1 MFGSSEIAKL
11 VASLPKYDVSVLDM
25 RLALIELN
33 SGKDIT
39 LFEANRIL
47 RVFGQTKALSTASI
61 VSTFG
66 KYSRGDN
73 GDKAAMI
80 FLAFDIDK
88 TGKLTEGDVK
98 AFFDNKHGKFKSLV
112 LGKGVMKLG
121 DPDKKGY
128 ITADDCK

>member
-47 RVFGQTKALSTASI
+47 RVFGHLKPSRRQALFPLSASTA
-61 VSTFG
+61 
-66 KYSRGDN
+66 
-73 GDKAAMI
+73 AA
-80 FLAFDIDK
+80 
-88 TGKLTEGDVK
+88 
-98 AFFDNKHGKFKSLV
+98 
-112 LGKGVMKLG
+112 
-121 DPDKKGY
+121 
-128 ITADDCK
+128 ITVTRPP